1 MFEKWVIQLLDIG
14 TWGGREIN
22 FFSFFKTV
30 ISISIPK
37 GSVMLV
43 LLIAGYCGPET
54 ALPQG
59 TESQSWRNRTQFII
73 LKAAGVPI
81 G

>member
-1 MFEKWVIQLLDIG
+1 MGDPIVRHRDLGWERNKF
-14 TWGGREIN
+14 

-73 LKAAGVPI
+73 LKAGGVPM